1 MDLGSDWAQTS
12 TSRGFTTSCR
22 AQNKFA
28 RRTLVITVCRVKAE
42 GKAKIRGRG
51 LLYSIESLPVWLT
64 SDVELNIV
72 PSSEGFWAAIQS

>member
-1 MDLGSDWAQTS
+1 M
-12 TSRGFTTSCR
+12 
-22 AQNKFA
+22 
-28 RRTLVITVCRVKAE
+28 VITVCRVKAE